1 MQQKV
6 HNGNLKELHV
16 CRRAPRIS
24 HLLFTDDTLIFME
37 ANENHVETVKNIINV
52 YEKGTCQVVNPAKC
66 SMVFGA
72 LCPDSQQQKVRDV
85 LQVTNLLGDERY
97 LGLPTSEGHMGKG
110 KFKSTKERLVKQLSS
125 WAERCMSRGAKEVLI
140 KFVAQAIP
148 TYVMGAFKLPAKLCD
163 EITRLIRRF

>member
-1 MQQKV
+1 MRTMWRPLKILSMFMRRV
-6 HNGNLKELHV
+6 HV
-16 CRRAPRIS
+16 R
-24 HLLFTDDTLIFME
+24 LLIRQ
-37 ANENHVETVKNIINV
+37 N
-52 YEKGTCQVVNPAKC
+52 
-66 SMVFGA
+66 A
-72 LCPDSQQQKVRDV
+72 LWSLEHCPDSQQQKVRDV

-110 KFKSTKERLVKQLSS
+110 KFKSTKERLVKRLSS